1 MYFGNAWYPE
11 HWPEERWPEDV
22 RLMRELGMNVCRIAE
37 FAWSTMEPI
46 EGNYRLDW
54 LERAVDLLHRNGIA
68 VVLGTPTAAPPAWLT
83 HRYPE
88 TLTILPNGRPMQHG
102 NRCHGS
108 PNSPVFVKYSRLIV
122 EQMAKRFGKDER
134 VIGWQID
141 NEYGHADYSEEA
153 RRQFHAFLKERYG
166 SLEALN
172 EAWATAYWSQSYD
185 SWEEIPLPI
194 GPHNP
199 GLMLDFRRFV
209 THTWRRFQKVQVD
222 TIRAHA
228 RSEQWITSNYMG
240 WYEDF
245 DHYLLAEDLDMVSW
259 DWYIGTGHHDYLTT
273 GALHDLTRGLKRR
286 NFWVMETQPGSV
298 NWAGINNVLYRGE
311 ARVMAF
317 HAAAHGADALLYWQ
331 WRAAP
336 GGQEQ
341 LHGCLI
347 GADGKP
353 RPFYEEAK
361 EIGADFAKVAAFI
374 KNTEIKNEVALLH
387 SYDARWAVNF
397 QRHHRD
403 FDPVNYLY
411 QWYRPLAARQIGVD
425 ILRPEAELADY
436 RVVIAPAL
444 MVLSEE
450 AIRNLVTYVEQGG
463 VLVLTPRCGQRDIHN
478 RLYPYLQPGP
488 LRAIAGVEVE
498 EYYALD
504 EEVPVRVAFGDLPE
518 GKARIWAER
527 LRPLSDKTEI
537 LGHYGLSNGW
547 LDGRPALA
555 WHPHE
560 SGGGVLYVGAWL
572 EEALQKA
579 LINWLVSR
587 THLQASYGDVPE
599 GVEVAKRMAP
609 DGSRTLYFVI
619 NHTRRSHALPTVAPL
634 QPPLTDLI
642 SGARFEEN
650 IPLAPYEVRLFE
662 VKSV

>member
-22 RLMRELGMNVCRIAE
+22 RLMRDLGMNVCRIAE

-46 EGNYRLDW
+46 EGHYRLDW

-122 EQMAKRFGKDER
+122 EQMARRFGKDER

-185 SWEEIPLPI
+185 NWEEIPLPI

-222 TIRAHA
+222 TIRAYA
-228 RSEQWITSNYMG
+228 RPEQWITSNYMG

-298 NWAGINNVLYRGE
+298 NWASVNNVLYRGE

-317 HAAAHGADALLYWQ
+317 HAVAHGADALLYWQ

-361 EIGADFAKVAAFI
+361 EIGADFAKVSDVLR
-374 KNTEIKNEVALLH
+374 NTEVRNEVAILH

-411 QWYRPLAARQIGVD
+411 QWYRPLASRQIGADV
-425 ILRPEAELADY
+425 LRPEAELAGY

-450 AIRNLVTYVEQGG
+450 VVQNLVTYVARGG
-463 VLVLTPRCGQRDIHN
+463 LLVLTPRCGQRDIHN

-488 LRAIAGVEVE
+488 LREIAGVEVE

-504 EEVPVRVAFGDLPE
+504 EEVPVKVALGDVLE
-518 GKARIWAER
+518 GQGRIWAER
-527 LRPLSDKTEI
+527 LRPLSDRTEI
-537 LGHYGLSNGW
+537 LGHYGVSNGW
-547 LDGRPALA
+547 LDGRPALT

-572 EEALQKA
+572 EETLQKA
-579 LINWLVSR
+579 LTDWLVSR
-587 THLQASYGDVPE
+587 AHLQTSYHDVPE
-599 GVEVAKRMAP
+599 GVEVAKRVTP
-609 DGSRTLYFVI
+609 DNSRTLYFVI
-619 NHTRRSHALPTVAPL
+619 NHTRRSHTLPMRTPL
-634 QPPLTDLI
+634 RPPLTDLI
-642 SGARFEEN
+642 SGVRFDESIHLE
-650 IPLAPYEVRLFE
+650 PYAVHLFE
-662 VKSV
+662 VR